1 MVSHMLNVTVEEA
14 NFMSIIRW
22 ARARRLARAPLR
34 LLLWPLLV
42 NPKDILSFL
51 PIASACLVFKALGLE
66 RYLSHFL
73 GKLTTCYGLPLD
85 ESHVAFHIP
94 GTRLIFPSDAGWI
107 VAEIFFEEVYDGFFR
122 LASNSTVLDIGA
134 HAGGFSVKIAKR
146 VRREGLVIAVEPDP
160 SNFKFLIRNIR
171 INKLRN
177 VIPVNVALAEKTGKV
192 KLYLGRRTYTPSI
205 TRPTNRCVEVRAETL
220 DSVVRRL
227 KLRRVDFI
235 KIDAE
240 GAELEILKSG
250 EDTLK
255 SNGLKLSI
263 ATYHTPSEACDITE
277 FLKAK
282 GFAVWS
288 LDARA
293 HYLYAIKHTKQ
304 DKKEKLGA

>member
-1 MVSHMLNVTVEEA
+1 
-14 NFMSIIRW
+14 MSIVRW
-22 ARARRLARAPLR
+22 ARARRLARAPLQ
-34 LLLWPLLV
+34 LFLWPLLV
-42 NPKDILSFL
+42 NPKDILRFL

-85 ESHVAFHIP
+85 ESHVAFRIP
-94 GTRLIFPSDAGWI
+94 GTGRLIFPSDAGWI
-107 VAEIFFEEVYDGFFR
+107 VAELFFQEVYDSFFK
-122 LASNSTVLDIGA
+122 LASNSIVLDIGA

-146 VRREGLVIAVEPDP
+146 IRREGLVIAVEPHP
-160 SNFKFLIRNIR
+160 GNFNLLIRNIR

-177 VIPVNVALAEKTGKV
+177 VIPLNLALGGKRG
-192 KLYLGRRTYTPSI
+192 KIRLYLTSKTYSPSTVRRT
-205 TRPTNRCVEVRAETL
+205 NRWLEIPVETL
-220 DSVVRRL
+220 DYVVRRL
-227 KLRRVDFI
+227 NLRRIDFI

-250 EDTLK
+250 EDILK

-263 ATYHTPSEACDITE
+263 AAYHTPSEACDITE

-293 HYLYAIKHTKQ
+293 HYLYAVKHTKQ
-304 DKKEKLGA
+304 DKR